1 MASVQSEAEQ
11 RLKRRQIAVLAAA
24 QSTININNAVVSLL
38 QQRRRRRKPRLPV
51 RMPTFV
57 KVLHEDIQCQAYC
70 RMSIAEVSALCV
82 RLVHDTGFAG
92 HYKYTPLHRLV
103 AYLIQLGHNYHYR
116 HLRTHFDWADGS
128 IRRNLTY
135 WTDQVLGILDADNSI
150 DNIRIWNEND
160 FSDFR
165 RQPHVTRFKNC
176 IGCVDSIFI
185 EIYRPGDRESQ
196 SRYFSWYKKMHTLFF
211 TVICDRTGKIR
222 YCDDGAQPRR
232 QSDQNSIAR
241 SRLFLPPGLYLL
253 GDGHYHED
261 VRCLTPYRYDE
272 LRSPHVTNVDRR
284 RMIQYNKSLRS

>member
-1 MASVQSEAEQ
+1 
-11 RLKRRQIAVLAAA
+11 
-24 QSTININNAVVSLL
+24 
-38 QQRRRRRKPRLPV
+38 
-51 RMPTFV
+51 
-57 KVLHEDIQCQAYC
+57 
-70 RMSIAEVSALCV
+70 MSIAEVSALCV

-135 WTDQVLGILDADNSI
+135 WTDQVLGILDADDSI
-150 DNIRIWNEND
+150 DNIRIWNQHD
-160 FSDFR
+160 CSDFR
-165 RQPHVTRFKNC
+165 RQPYVTRFRNC

-211 TVICDRTGKIR
+211 TVMCDRTGKIR
-222 YCDDGAQPRR
+222 YCDDGTQPRR

-284 RMIQYNKSLRS
+284 RMIQYNKSLRSQRILIEWIFSRIRGYFGIFDAKFTYHVSQLPRAFRAACVLYNYISRVRDVWPGVNNRYYDEADNY